1 MAKQKLFLVVVH
13 DSLVVVQVYLE
24 KFVNETIQED
34 DMKQKPI
41 KKEWLSILEEK
52 NLVPKNEA
60 HIKKKQDLKI

>member
-1 MAKQKLFLVVVH
+1 MAEQKLFLVVVH

-52 NLVPKNEA
+52 NLVQKNEA
-60 HIKKKQDLKI
+60 HIKKKQDLKV

>member
-60 HIKKKQDLKI
+60 HVT

>member
-1 MAKQKLFLVVVH
+1 MAEQKLFLVVVH

-41 KKEWLSILEEK
+41 KKE
-52 NLVPKNEA
+52 
-60 HIKKKQDLKI
+60 

>member
-1 MAKQKLFLVVVH
+1 MAEQKLFLVVVH